1 LRDEFRAFL
10 AFNPVKLGVWGML
23 NRQKWSCCR
32 WIPFFGNCS
41 LSLPIVVGVL
51 FLFSQAACIKKH
63 KVPSV
68 SAGPTRIA
76 LLPFD
81 TPAENKDFRWTAM
94 AGPILMAKASEN
106 APDLVII
113 PLWQTMKT
121 AIASA
126 GASRSFDDDS
136 AASAA
141 NWLGAKWSILGSIKP
156 TKARAS
162 LMIEFIPGKSNQVPF
177 RYIKTTN
184 MDAFGLAFHEATRQF
199 LRYTSAKPPELMK
212 GNGLDPNSLKD
223 LAQALDREYGWFEDA
238 DPGKAQEIVA
248 GLARSDDRL
257 ARLLFDPALYPVLAQ
272 NK

>member
-1 LRDEFRAFL
+1 
-10 AFNPVKLGVWGML
+10 ML
-23 NRQKWSCCR
+23 NRPKWSCYR

-41 LSLPIVVGVL
+41 LSLPIIMGIL
-51 FLFSQAACIKKH
+51 FLFSQSACFKKH

-81 TPAENKDFRWTAM
+81 TSAENKDLRWTAM
-94 AGPILMAKASEN
+94 AGPILMAKASES

-113 PLWQTMKT
+113 PLWQTMRT

-126 GASRSFDDDS
+126 GASRSFDEDS
-136 AASAA
+136 AASTA

-156 TKARAS
+156 TKNRAS
-162 LMIEFIPGKSNQVPF
+162 LTIDFIPGKSNQVSF
-177 RYIKTTN
+177 RYIKAIS
-184 MDAFGLAFHEATRQF
+184 MDTFGQAFHEATRQF
-199 LRYTSAKPPELMK
+199 LRYHSAKLPEPMK
-212 GNGLDPNSLKD
+212 GNGLDPNSIKD